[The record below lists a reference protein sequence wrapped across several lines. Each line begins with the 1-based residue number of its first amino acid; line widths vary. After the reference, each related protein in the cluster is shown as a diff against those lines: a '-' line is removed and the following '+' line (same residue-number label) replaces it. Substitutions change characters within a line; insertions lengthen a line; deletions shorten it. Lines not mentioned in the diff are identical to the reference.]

1 MMTERNWSELL
12 QQLIDRQSLSSAQA
26 TDLMQ
31 GWLAGAIAP
40 ELSGGILTALQCKG
54 VSAVELA
61 AMANVLQRSSLG
73 QSLSAVTSGLP
84 MLLDTCGTGGD
95 GKSTFNI
102 STAVAFVAAA
112 AGVPVAKHGNR
123 AVSSKS
129 GSADVLEA
137 LGINLGAPT
146 EKIHAA
152 IAEVGITFL
161 FAPSWHPAMKAVVPI
176 RKALKIRTIFNLIGP
191 LVNPLLPTVQVLGV
205 YNRDL
210 LVTVAEALKIMGR
223 QHAVVLHSRE
233 GLDEAGLDD
242 LSDLAVLRG
251 EKIELNTI
259 SPQEVGLA
267 PAPIEALKGGDVAE
281 NADILRS
288 LLQGKGTTA
297 QRNCVAL
304 NAGIALVVTG
314 KAVSW
319 QEGVA
324 QAGAIID
331 SGAAWQKLSDLV
343 DFLGK

>member
-12 QQLIDRQSLSSAQA
+12 QQLIDRQSLASTQA
-26 TDLMQ
+26 TELMQ

-54 VSAVELA
+54 VDAVELA

-73 QSLSAVTSGLP
+73 QSIAPHDLP
-84 MLLDTCGTGGD
+84 ILLDTCGTGGD

-112 AGVPVAKHGNR
+112 AGIPVAKHGNR

-137 LGINLGAPT
+137 LGVNLGAPT

-152 IAEVGITFL
+152 IETVGITFL

-191 LVNPLLPTVQVLGV
+191 LVNPLLPTAQVLGV
-205 YNRDL
+205 YNRE
-210 LVTVAEALKIMGR
+210 LVAIVAEALKIMGR
-223 QHAVVLHSRE
+223 QQAVVLHSRE
-233 GLDEAGLDD
+233 GLDEAGLGD
-242 LSDLAVLRG
+242 LTDLAIVTG
-251 EKIELNTI
+251 DQVELSTI

-267 PAPIEALKGGDVAE
+267 PAPIEALRGGDVAE

-288 LLQGKGTTA
+288 LLQGKGTIA

-304 NAGIALVVTG
+304 NAGIALRVTG
-314 KAVSW
+314 KAISW
-319 QEGVA
+319 QAGVG
-324 QAGAIID
+324 QAGEIID
-331 SGAAWQKLSDLV
+331 RGAAWQKLNELV
-343 DFLGK
+343 GFLGQ